1 MYEVIASLDSLRYII
16 KLASKLLSSKR
27 NYEDTKRAFSLED
40 SPARRALVKSLAL
53 VYSWLSLL
61 TISNFQL
68 RLDSGIREI
77 FACGIQNVGK
87 FACGIRNPENFTCGI
102 RTPGFWNLESHY
114 QLESGIQ
121 NPSSTDKYWNPVIVI
136 RNPQRG
142 VQNPRLSWIPSHGAI
157 RGQWKNGGR
166 RLYSHKL

>member
-40 SPARRALVKSLAL
+40 SPARRCLVKSLAL

-68 RLDSGIREI
+68 RLATFNGFRNPGNFCLWNPEY
-77 FACGIQNVGK
+77 GE

-102 RTPGFWNLESHY
+102 RTPGFWNPESHY

-121 NPSSTDKYWNPVIVI
+121 KPSSTDKYWNPVIVI

-157 RGQWKNGGR
+157 RGQ
-166 RLYSHKL
+166 